1 MFIDRV
7 RIHAKAGKGG
17 NGCASFRR
25 EKFIP
30 KGGPDGGDGGDG
42 GSVILQASVHE
53 TQLASLFY
61 KPILRADNGAPGSS
75 RQKHGKSALDL
86 ILPVPVGTLI
96 YRIPPPQAS
105 RSLEEE
111 VSESSHKKEDTREA
125 CSSLVP
131 VESVKL
137 SVIKREKGGSD
148 CEHNS
153 LQEILDGVG
162 AGGMKILETSA
173 EAGSKSMEPRS
184 KLNQPNPEDLVAD
197 LAAPGEEYVL
207 CLKGHG
213 GRGNIHF
220 KSSRNRAPRRFTEGT
235 EGEEGWFLLELRTIA
250 FAGLVGY
257 PNAGKS
263 TLLRALSAAHPK
275 VASYAFTTRY
285 PQVGVVDLGDYT
297 QTTIADIPG
306 LIEGASHNRG
316 LGHAFLRHIMRCPFL
331 LFVLDMAGSEGRE
344 PWNDLHILRREV
356 ELYDARLAARPWCVI
371 ANKMDAPLASENLLE
386 FQKKEPSLKVIP
398 ICAELGEGVEEIKK
412 FLKEQLTLMQN
423 THAITEV
430 GLS

>member
-42 GSVILQASVHE
+42 GSVILKASVHE

-61 KPILRADNGAPGSS
+61 KPILRAENGAPGSS
-75 RQKHGKSALDL
+75 RQKHGKTGSDL

-96 YRIPPPQAS
+96 YRVPPPTSALD
-105 RSLEEE
+105 LEEE
-111 VSESSHKKEDTREA
+111 ETQESEKKEETNENI
-125 CSSLVP
+125 SS
-131 VESVKL
+131 
-137 SVIKREKGGSD
+137 
-148 CEHNS
+148 
-153 LQEILDGVG
+153 
-162 AGGMKILETSA
+162 A
-173 EAGSKSMEPRS
+173 SKSEPRS
-184 KLNQPNPEDLVAD
+184 KLAPPDPEDLVAD
-197 LAAPGEEYVL
+197 LAEPGEEFVL

-235 EGEEGWFLLELRTIA
+235 EGEESWFLLELRTIA

-275 VASYAFTTRY
+275 VGSYPFTTRH

-297 QTTIADIPG
+297 QTTVADIPG

-316 LGHAFLRHIMRCPFL
+316 LGHAFLRHIMRCPIL
-331 LFVLDMAGSEGRE
+331 LFVLDMSSAEERK
-344 PWNDLHILRREV
+344 PWEDLHVLRKEL
-356 ELYDARLAARPWCVI
+356 ELYDPELVARPWCVI
-371 ANKMDAPLASENLLE
+371 ANKMDCPTAPTNLTE
-386 FQKKEPSLKVIP
+386 FQKKIPNITVIP
-398 ICAELGEGVEEIKK
+398 ICAELGEGVDVIKK
-412 FLKEQLTLMQN
+412 FLHERLGLLT
-423 THAITEV
+423 
-430 GLS
+430 

>member
-1 MFIDRV
+1 MFIDRI

-42 GSVILQASVHE
+42 GSVILRASTNE

-61 KPILRADNGAPGSS
+61 KPILRAKNGAPGSS
-75 RQKHGKSALDL
+75 RQKHGKSAPDL
-86 ILPVPVGTLI
+86 IIPVPVGTLV
-96 YRIPPPQAS
+96 YRVPAPQAS
-105 RSLEEE
+105 PALEEE
-111 VSESSHKKEDTREA
+111 FEASEKKEDT
-125 CSSLVP
+125 SSAPTSKP
-131 VESVKL
+131 VFKVAVADEGEGAADVQRRSVL
-137 SVIKREKGGSD
+137 NV
-148 CEHNS
+148 
-153 LQEILDGVG
+153 LDGESTGVTQSI
-162 AGGMKILETSA
+162 AVTVDSESRF
-173 EAGSKSMEPRS
+173 SEPRS
-184 KLNQPNPEDLVAD
+184 KLATPDPDDLVAD
-197 LAAPGEEYVL
+197 LAQSGEEFVL

-275 VASYAFTTRY
+275 VASYAFTTRH
-285 PQVGVVDLGDYT
+285 PHVGVVDLDDYKH
-297 QTTIADIPG
+297 TTVADIPG

-331 LFVLDMAGSEGRE
+331 LFVLDMAGTDDRK
-344 PWNDLHILRREV
+344 PWNDLRVLRKEI
-356 ELYDARLAARPWCVI
+356 ELYDPELAARPWCVI
-371 ANKMDAPLASENLLE
+371 ANKMDSPEAAKNLTQ
-386 FQKKEPSLKVIP
+386 FRKKNPDLKVIP
-398 ICAELGEGVEEIKK
+398 ICAELGEGIDAVKKMLQEEVASSNPIA
-412 FLKEQLTLMQN
+412 L
-423 THAITEV
+423 EV
-430 GLS
+430 

>member
-75 RQKHGKSALDL
+75 RQKHGKSARDL

-96 YRIPPPQAS
+96 YRIPPPQVS

-111 VSESSHKKEDTREA
+111 ASESSDKKEDTREA
-125 CSSLVP
+125 YSSVVP
-131 VESVKL
+131 IESVKL
-137 SVIKREKGGSD
+137 SLVNKEESGS
-148 CEHNS
+148 EHNS
-153 LQEILDGVG
+153 LQEILDGVR

-263 TLLRALSAAHPK
+263 T
-275 VASYAFTTRY
+275 YF
-285 PQVGVVDLGDYT
+285 
-297 QTTIADIPG
+297 
-306 LIEGASHNRG
+306 E
-316 LGHAFLRHIMRCPFL
+316 PFL
-331 LFVLDMAGSEGRE
+331 QLIPRLPRM
-344 PWNDLHILRREV
+344 PLRRAIRK
-356 ELYDARLAARPWCVI
+356 LG
-371 ANKMDAPLASENLLE
+371 LL
-386 FQKKEPSLKVIP
+386 I
-398 ICAELGEGVEEIKK
+398 
-412 FLKEQLTLMQN
+412 
-423 THAITEV
+423 
-430 GLS
+430 